1 VLKKGDLV
9 EHVDRHVD
17 YEPLTV
23 KRNLLGIVVKKDK
36 KHPEYFKVYW
46 YTTHR
51 LQVVYHKNLKLY
63 EERK

>member
-1 VLKKGDLV
+1 MLKKGDLV
-9 EHVDRHVD
+9 EHIDRHVD

-23 KRNLLGIVVKKDK
+23 KRILLGIVVKKDER
-36 KHPEYFKVYW
+36 HEDYFKVYW

-51 LQVVYHKNLKLY
+51 LQAVYRKNLKLY